1 LQRYGKLL
9 LSIGYLSAPFAGPGS
24 AVITAAGWLSYGS
37 ETGKG
42 HLSMIG
48 LIGLLGVA
56 GILSGTYV
64 ASLSGLQGA
73 GGILLLL
80 YFALGVVAIWMLGS
94 EANNTALKAAAM
106 LLAVSWLLAVAGAG
120 SINSAANTASGTVID
135 WGGVSWAN
143 AAAHNVI
150 QKIGGTEAIAK
161 ALALLGAVLA
171 SFGFLSLNE
180 QRSALAPEETVF
192 SIGTY

>member
-1 LQRYGKLL
+1 MQRYGKLL

-37 ETGKG
+37 ESGKN

-73 GGILLLL
+73 GGVLLLL
-80 YFALGVVAIWMLGS
+80 YFALGVAAIWMLGS
-94 EANNTALKAAAM
+94 EHNNSALKAAAM
-106 LLAVSWLLAVAGAG
+106 LLAVSWLLAVAGA
-120 SINSAANTASGTVID
+120 SDISSATSAASGTVID

-150 QKIGGTEAIAK
+150 QKIGGSAAIAK

-180 QRSALAPEETVF
+180 ARTGISHEETIF

>member
-1 LQRYGKLL
+1 MQRYGKLL

-37 ETGKG
+37 ETGRS
-42 HLSMIG
+42 HLSMVG

-94 EANNTALKAAAM
+94 ETNNTALKAAAM
-106 LLAVSWLLAVAGAG
+106 LLAVSWLLAVSGAG
-120 SINSAANTASGTVID
+120 SIDSAANTASGTVID

-150 QKIGGTEAIAK
+150 QKIGGTEAMAK
-161 ALALLGAVLA
+161 ALALFGAVLA

-180 QRSALAPEETVF
+180 QRSALTPEETVF